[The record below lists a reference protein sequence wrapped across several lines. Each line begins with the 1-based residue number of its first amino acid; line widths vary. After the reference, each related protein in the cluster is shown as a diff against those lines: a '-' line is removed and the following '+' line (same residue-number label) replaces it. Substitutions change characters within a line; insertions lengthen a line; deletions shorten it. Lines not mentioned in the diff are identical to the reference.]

1 MVDQESR
8 TEIMYSD
15 LYKGLGMKPEDLRKY
30 NSPLVGFD
38 GRTVTPKGMI
48 KFSV

>member
-8 TEIMYSD
+8 TKIMYSD

-48 KFSV
+48 KFPV